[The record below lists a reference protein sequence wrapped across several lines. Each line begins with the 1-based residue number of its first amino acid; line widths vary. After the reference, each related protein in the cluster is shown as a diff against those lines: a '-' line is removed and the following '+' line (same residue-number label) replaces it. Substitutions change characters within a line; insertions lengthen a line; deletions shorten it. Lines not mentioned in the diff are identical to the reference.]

1 MTSNDSQNETK
12 TDLVSTRTISRKKGI
27 SAYSKN
33 PFWNPYSVEIG
44 KKRVTIAGG
53 FITQPETGE
62 THHHAGIHK
71 VEFVDE
77 DRFVKLFTQNLR
89 VFFDLSA
96 ASQKVLQCVLHSLQ
110 ESPNRDGIFLPWFAV
125 EDFSKTH
132 DMKISRATFH
142 RALREML
149 EKGFLAESE
158 HQNFYWINPHLFF
171 NGNRMTFI
179 TEYVKLS
186 NGKNG
191 KVEKTAKEPPAKP
204 VEQLPL
210 GDEA

>member
-1 MTSNDSQNETK
+1 MTSNDSQDETK
-12 TDLVSTRTISRKKGI
+12 KGLVSTRTTSRKKGI

-33 PFWNPYSVEIG
+33 PFWDAYSVEIG

-53 FITQPETGE
+53 FITQPETGQ
-62 THHHAGIHK
+62 TQHHAGIHR

-110 ESPNRDGIFLPWFAV
+110 ESPNQDGIFLPWFAV
-125 EDFSKTH
+125 EDFSKLH

-158 HQNFYWINPHLFF
+158 HQNYYWINPHLFF

-191 KVEKTAKEPPAKP
+191 KVEKTAKPEKP
-204 VEQLPL
+204 KPQQLKL
-210 GDEA
+210 GEDA